1 MPSRMTPSPRLSIVI
16 PATDVAALE
25 DTLVSVLENRPA
37 DCEIVVALG
46 MPYDDPWNIAEE
58 VRFVQAPV
66 GTGMVGRVNLGVA
79 SSRGEVVHVLAAG
92 WRATEGWTD
101 AALSHFDDPTVAAV
115 VPVGVAANDRG
126 RVVAAGVRRTAGG
139 RSVVAVPP
147 RSVERIEIFRP
158 EALPPPVAPALE
170 AGFWRADVLA
180 RGGFDSACG
189 DALAAADMAALLTC
203 AGGTVVL
210 QPESRVVWGP
220 AGKRPTPF
228 VAGMNAERLFWRSLP
243 AHATLPAFL
252 AHVFEIA
259 RHAVAVAPLG
269 TLPMLAGRLMALVQF
284 GSCLPRTRELNALLR
299 RAGQPPTAG
308 GLPGTLR
315 IDAGHS
321 LPAGPKGHRHQRQAE
336 ETGPQLEPP
345 LRRSA

>member
-1 MPSRMTPSPRLSIVI
+1 MQSRSGPSPRLSIVI
-16 PATDVAALE
+16 PAADAAALE

-37 DCEIVVALG
+37 DCEIIAALG

-79 SSRGEVVHVLAAG
+79 SSRGAVVHVLAAG
-92 WRATEGWTD
+92 WKATEGWTD
-101 AALSHFDDPTVAAV
+101 AAVSHFADPNVAAV

-126 RVVAAGVRRTAGG
+126 RVVAAGIRRTAGG

-147 RSVERIEIFRP
+147 RSAERIESFRP
-158 EALPPPVAPALE
+158 ETVAPPVAPALE

-203 AGGTVVL
+203 AGETVVL

-220 AGKRPTPF
+220 AAKRPTPF

-243 AHATLPAFL
+243 THATLPAVV
-252 AHVFEIA
+252 AHAFEIA

-284 GSCLPRTRELNALLR
+284 GSCLPRARELKALLR
-299 RAGQPPTAG
+299 QAAQPKTASD
-308 GLPGTLR
+308 LPGTLR
-315 IDAGHS
+315 IDAGHA
-321 LPAGPKGHRHQRQAE
+321 LPAGPKGRRWQAE
-336 ETGPQLEPP
+336 ETGPKVEPP